1 MKKTYFK
8 IVIDETACDSPKDT
22 NVSTRFNQ
30 IVEKANSIEEVEEVL
45 KERYGKVISKS
56 TREKRGVYVDKKDG
70 GAERVGFLYSFW
82 NKDWSLNSKNWF
94 QTDWITISEVTENT
108 VLV

>member
-8 IVIDETACDSPKDT
+8 LVIDETACNSPKDT
-22 NVSTRFNQ
+22 ENSARFNQ
-30 IVEKANSIEEVEEVL
+30 IVKKADTVEEIEAFL
-45 KERYGKVISKS
+45 NERYGKVVSKQ
-56 TREKRGVYVDKKDG
+56 TRIKNGVYVDKEGG

-82 NKDWSLNSKNWF
+82 NKDWSHNSKNWF
-94 QTDWITISEVTENT
+94 QTDWITINKVIESP